1 MIYKRKNYYQIATRI
16 DKELFFI
23 PAFYGNLD
31 DEKIYISL
39 HSNAG
44 E

>member
-1 MIYKRKNYYQIATRI
+1 MIHNENYYQIATRI
-16 DKELFFI
+16 DSKNYFI

-39 HSNAG
+39 HFNAG